1 MFAGL
6 NNSYCHTLLLS
17 YKMQSELK
25 QQYRQIPG
33 SVIFLLLNNNKSSV
47 VRLHNKGARR

>member
-6 NNSYCHTLLLS
+6 GNSYCHTLLLS
-17 YKMQSELK
+17 YKMHQELK
-25 QQYRQIPG
+25 QQNSQIPG

-47 VRLHNKGARR
+47 VRQHNKGARR

>member
-17 YKMQSELK
+17 YKVHSELK
-25 QQYRQIPG
+25 QQYSQIPG
-33 SVIFLLLNNNKSSV
+33 SVIFLLLNYKSSV
-47 VRLHNKGARR
+47 VRLHNKSARG